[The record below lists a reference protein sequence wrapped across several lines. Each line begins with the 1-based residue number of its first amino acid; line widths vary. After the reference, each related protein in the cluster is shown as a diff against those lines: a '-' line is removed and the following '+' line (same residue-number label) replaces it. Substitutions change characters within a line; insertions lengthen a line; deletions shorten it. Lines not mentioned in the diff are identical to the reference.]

1 LSLRARHT
9 HAHWADKLTL
19 CANGKQIPRGH
30 NGRSVFM
37 KIVVVVRTK
46 PIAASRPRIPR
57 FGKPYFAKTY
67 KTWRDT
73 AHDIVPEYT
82 ETPIDYPVKVNV
94 LFAIPRA
101 RTSKLLVPMG
111 DGDNFEKALFDLI
124 QRKKYLS
131 DDKWITTGT
140 WRKRFL
146 PFGAEGYSYI
156 AIEPEDEEIDIEP
169 AY

>member
-1 LSLRARHT
+1 
-9 HAHWADKLTL
+9 
-19 CANGKQIPRGH
+19 
-30 NGRSVFM
+30 M

-73 AHDIVPEYT
+73 ADNIVPTYDGEPLEY
-82 ETPIDYPVKVNV
+82 PLKVNV

-101 RTSKLLVPMG
+101 RTSKIEVPMG
-111 DGDNFEKALFDLI
+111 DGDNFEKALYDML
-124 QRKKYLS
+124 QRKQYLS
-131 DDKWITTGT
+131 DDKWITTAT

-146 PFGAEGYSYI
+146 PFGNEGFTYI
-156 AIEPEDEEIDIEP
+156 AIEPEDEDLELEDNYDP
-169 AY
+169 TN